1 MSQQTLSQQDCEKS
15 LFGHKDLRY
24 ETVLSLL
31 AAPNGEKI
39 GKISKAINKRASDN
53 MLKSKS
59 VKRGWVMYAVYPP
72 DRQMC
77 YCYVDLGEPFSLE
90 LFDVP
95 AAASLFKP
103 VRSVIACIFHIKT
116 PCITCMTQIWHTPR
130 EISARLDPNTFSC
143 FVSCLL
149 RLCELFRKWLWWKGE
164 GIIRMWGWG
173 SAATLVTACL
183 VCQCVFLGSRC
194 TQRRLWGLHPL
205 RKWLHNVSPPLLS
218 SYTQRYDNPSRHL
231 PSLTPSSHG

>member
-15 LFGHKDLRY
+15 LFGHKDLCY

-31 AAPNGEKI
+31 TTPNGKKI

-77 YCYVDLGEPFSLE
+77 YCYVDLGESFSLE

-95 AAASLFKP
+95 AATSLFKP
-103 VRSVIACIFHIKT
+103 VRSVIAYIFHIKT
-116 PCITCMTQIWHTPR
+116 PCITCMTQIWHTPQ

-149 RLCELFRKWLWWKGE
+149 RLYELFRKWLWWKGE
-164 GIIRMWGWG
+164 GIIRMRGRG

-183 VCQCVFLGSRC
+183 VFGVDFWGHGGLRGDCGDCTLFENGSTMC
-194 TQRRLWGLHPL
+194 A
-205 RKWLHNVSPPLLS
+205 PPLLS
-218 SYTQRYDNPSRHL
+218 SYT
-231 PSLTPSSHG
+231 